1 MVCGVLGAALLAAQ
15 MDKCVVKKNEKE
27 TNESLL
33 ELVKPLQT
41 SLEMERR
48 ERRQAEEAL
57 TGERRLTG
65 NLCNSLCEAFERER
79 ELRLEP
85 ARLREEELD
94 SESRLSSLAEEAD
107 PRDREV
113 TPHYPWRELDAAQIN
128 PQPHSKLRPLVKTEV
143 AYEGE
148 DEEAEPTI
156 TTKQMP

>member
-1 MVCGVLGAALLAAQ
+1 MVHGVLGAALMVAQ

-33 ELVKPLQT
+33 ELVKTLQT
-41 SLEMERR
+41 SLEIEYR
-48 ERRQAEEAL
+48 ERRQAKEAL

-65 NLCNSLCEAFERER
+65 NLRNSLCEAFVRER

-107 PRDREV
+107 LCD
-113 TPHYPWRELDAAQIN
+113 
-128 PQPHSKLRPLVKTEV
+128 
-143 AYEGE
+143 
-148 DEEAEPTI
+148 
-156 TTKQMP
+156 